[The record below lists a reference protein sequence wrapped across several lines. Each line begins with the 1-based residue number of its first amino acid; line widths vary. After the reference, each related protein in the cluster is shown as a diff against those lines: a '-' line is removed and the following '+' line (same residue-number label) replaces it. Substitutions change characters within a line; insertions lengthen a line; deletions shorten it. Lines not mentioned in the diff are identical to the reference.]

1 MTKKTWSAEG
11 ARRLVLRLLDVAGGF
26 EQAVQ
31 AAGGRAALGEEQV
44 RTVEFAHVADPVRL
58 EDGFA
63 AGNWQRMESPDRTLR
78 ILLEIVEEWRVE
90 AILHAFQNAKVQLQ
104 KLLNGIE
111 DSADHIGVR
120 VSGHLLHVAIGH
132 QVEIKL
138 GPDPLQD
145 VGEAKCGK
153 VGLRLRAHRGHQ
165 GAEHGRVM
173 ARAKRKAFVDHDGGK
188 IGVQDGRA
196 ERVLETA
203 DDDRFIDE
211 RVDRTPQLAPFRAEP
226 RPIVGGNA
234 GDDQDFEIR
243 TVRPFPPERR
253 RQQIGNIPSAII
265 VQIPLAGM
273 LAEGPC
279 RQRLHNPR

>member
-1 MTKKTWSAEG
+1 
-11 ARRLVLRLLDVAGGF
+11 
-26 EQAVQ
+26 
-31 AAGGRAALGEEQV
+31 
-44 RTVEFAHVADPVRL
+44 
-58 EDGFA
+58 
-63 AGNWQRMESPDRTLR
+63 MESPDRTLR
-78 ILLEIVEEWRVE
+78 VLLEIVEEWRVVTV
-90 AILHAFQNAKVQLQ
+90 LHTFQNAKMQLQ
-104 KLLNGIE
+104 QFLDGIE
-111 DSADHIGVR
+111 DPANHIRFR
-120 VSGHLLHVAIGH
+120 VSGHLLHIAIGH
-132 QVEIKL
+132 QVEVKL
-138 GPDPLQD
+138 GTDALQD
-145 VGEAKCGK
+145 MSEPERGK
-153 VGLRLRAHRGHQ
+153 VRLRLRAHRGHQ
-165 GAEHGRVM
+165 GAQHGRVM
-173 ARAKRKAFVDHDGGK
+173 PRAKRKAFVDHDGCK

-203 DDDRFIDE
+203 DDDRFIDK